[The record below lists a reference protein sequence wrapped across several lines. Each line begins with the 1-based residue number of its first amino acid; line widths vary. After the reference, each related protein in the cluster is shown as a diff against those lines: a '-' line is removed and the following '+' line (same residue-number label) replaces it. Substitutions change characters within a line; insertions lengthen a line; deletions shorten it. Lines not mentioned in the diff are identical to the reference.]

1 MRLNDAVLGLV
12 LLIFAAAMM
21 AYTTTFPAM
30 PGQNYGP
37 ALFPML
43 IGAGMAIC
51 GLLLIAQGLR
61 ARRAAGGRLVAW
73 TAPAGGGVNLL
84 LVLAALVF
92 YILAS
97 DWLGFIPTAILILT
111 PLLLRLGT
119 RPAAALAVAVAATL
133 VIHTLFAR
141 LLLVPLPWGLLA
153 PVAW

>member
-37 ALFPML
+37 ALFPLL
-43 IGAGMAIC
+43 IGVGMAAC

-61 ARRAAGGRLVAW
+61 ARRVAGGRLVAW
-73 TAPAGGGVNLL
+73 TAPASGRLNLL
-84 LVLAALVF
+84 LVLAALLF